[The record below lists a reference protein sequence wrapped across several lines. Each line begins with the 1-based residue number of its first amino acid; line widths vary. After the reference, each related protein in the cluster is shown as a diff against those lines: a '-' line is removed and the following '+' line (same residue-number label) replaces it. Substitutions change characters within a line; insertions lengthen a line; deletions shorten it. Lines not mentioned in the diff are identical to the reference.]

1 MEQLKIL
8 LCCGAGIS
16 SGFLAS
22 SARKYIKKNKLD
34 ASIEAVS
41 HTEVGEF
48 MTSVNVVCIGPHLA
62 KGLET
67 FQKIA
72 EPHGVKVGIIPEDI
86 YATLDGPRLVEFAK
100 SLKK

>member
-1 MEQLKIL
+1 
-8 LCCGAGIS
+8 
-16 SGFLAS
+16 
-22 SARKYIKKNKLD
+22 
-34 ASIEAVS
+34 
-41 HTEVGEF
+41 

-62 KGLET
+62 KDLET